1 MQTHTRSQ
9 KGHHPFV
16 SRYSVSTGTRTRKG
30 DADADDDSSCS
41 LEEENWT
48 SRLSQEETSVT
59 DSSDVA
65 LLAATEGRSVRVP
78 HPNPN
83 LPMRVR
89 VRVTDPDPDP
99 DPDDELELEA
109 RRTDWAWNPNPLLF
123 VDNSDDVTAMI
134 PTLNFI
140 GMYVCV
146 FVCIWIELNEV
157 CCTYVQLT
165 QTA

>member
-1 MQTHTRSQ
+1 MRRSWYGRSLALMQTHTRSQ

-16 SRYSVSTGTRTRKG
+16 SRYSVSTGTRTRTG
-30 DADADDDSSCS
+30 DADDDDDSSCS

-89 VRVTDPDPDP
+89 VRVTDPD
-99 DPDDELELEA
+99 DELELEA
-109 RRTDWAWNPNPLLF
+109 RRTD
-123 VDNSDDVTAMI
+123 
-134 PTLNFI
+134 
-140 GMYVCV
+140 
-146 FVCIWIELNEV
+146 
-157 CCTYVQLT
+157 
-165 QTA
+165 

>member
-1 MQTHTRSQ
+1 MGTISLYHSGLSKREMRRSWYGRSLALMQTHTRSQ

-16 SRYSVSTGTRTRKG
+16 SRYSVSTGTRTRTG
-30 DADADDDSSCS
+30 DADADDDDDSCCS

-89 VRVTDPDPDP
+89 VRVTDPD
-99 DPDDELELEA
+99 DELELEA
-109 RRTDWAWNPNPLLF
+109 RRTD
-123 VDNSDDVTAMI
+123 
-134 PTLNFI
+134 
-140 GMYVCV
+140 
-146 FVCIWIELNEV
+146 
-157 CCTYVQLT
+157 
-165 QTA
+165 

>member
-1 MQTHTRSQ
+1 MVGTISLYHSGLSKREMRRSWYGRSLALMQTHTRSQ

-16 SRYSVSTGTRTRKG
+16 SRYSVSTGTRTRTG
-30 DADADDDSSCS
+30 DADDDSSCS

-99 DPDDELELEA
+99 DDELELEA
-109 RRTDWAWNPNPLLF
+109 RRTD
-123 VDNSDDVTAMI
+123 
-134 PTLNFI
+134 
-140 GMYVCV
+140 
-146 FVCIWIELNEV
+146 
-157 CCTYVQLT
+157 
-165 QTA
+165 